1 MLLEKINSPVDLK
14 QLSLSE
20 LHELSFEVRD
30 VLLKK
35 LSSVGGHIG
44 PNLGMVEVTVALHY
58 VFNSPV
64 DKIVYDVS
72 HQSYIH
78 KMLTGRKNAFLNPDE
93 YHSVS
98 GYTNP
103 EESEHDFFTVG
114 HTSTSVS
121 LACGLAKARDLKGDK
136 ENIIAVI
143 GDGSLSGGEAYEGLN
158 NAAELG
164 TNMIIIVNDND
175 MSIAE
180 NHGGLYKN
188 LELLRNTEGKTECN
202 FFKSMGLDYIYIN
215 NGHDIEK
222 LIEVFNN
229 VKDINH
235 PVVVHIKTIKGKGY
249 SFAEKDKETWHAGA
263 PFNLE
268 TGESS
273 FQTTETY
280 SSLTGK
286 YLLKKMK
293 EDKTI
298 AAITSGTPIVINFH
312 SEQRAEA
319 GKQFI
324 DVGIA
329 EEHAVA
335 FASAMAANG
344 TKPVYPVF
352 STFIQRTYDQIS
364 QDLCINNNPALLL
377 VFGGGLDFL
386 NDVTH
391 LGYFDIPLL
400 ANIPNLVYL
409 APTNKEEYFAM
420 VEWGINQTE
429 YPVAVRVPSLGIIE
443 TGKNIKP
450 DFSSLNKY
458 VVTEKGSEVAV
469 IALGDFYQLG
479 EKVKALLKE
488 KTGIEATLINPRFIT
503 GIDKE
508 VLENLKENH
517 KLVITL
523 ENGVVD
529 GGFGEKITR
538 FYGNSSMKV
547 LNFGAEKK
555 FTDRLTPEEVYKYN
569 HLTKEQITEDIIAL
583 LKEDI

>member
-20 LHELSFEVRD
+20 LHELSFEARD

-44 PNLGMVEVTVALHY
+44 PNLGMVEVTIALHY

-78 KMLTGRKNAFLNPDE
+78 KMLTGRKHAFLNPEE

-188 LELLRNTEGKTECN
+188 LELLRNTEGKAECN

-215 NGHDIEK
+215 DGHDIEK

-229 VKDINH
+229 IKDINY

-249 SFAEKDKETWHAGA
+249 SFAEKDKETWHYGM
-263 PFNLE
+263 PFDLE
-268 TGESS
+268 TGKSN
-273 FQTTETY
+273 FQTQETY
-280 SSLTGK
+280 SNITGE

-298 AAITSGTPIVINFH
+298 AAITSGTAPVIGFTP
-312 SEQRAEA
+312 ERRAEA

-335 FASAMAANG
+335 LASAMAANG
-344 TKPVYPVF
+344 AKPVYGVY
-352 STFIQRTYDQIS
+352 STFVQRTYDQLS
-364 QDLCINNNPALLL
+364 QDLCINSNPALILIFEGSL
-377 VFGGGLDFL
+377 TSF

-458 VVTEKGSEVAV
+458 TITEKGSEVAV

-508 VLENLKENH
+508 ALENLKENH

-523 ENGVVD
+523 ENGVLD
-529 GGFGEKITR
+529 GGFGEKIAR

-555 FTDRLTPEEVYKYN
+555 FTDRLTPEEVYKNN
-569 HLTKEQITEDIIAL
+569 HLTKEQIVDDIIASI
-583 LKEDI
+583 K